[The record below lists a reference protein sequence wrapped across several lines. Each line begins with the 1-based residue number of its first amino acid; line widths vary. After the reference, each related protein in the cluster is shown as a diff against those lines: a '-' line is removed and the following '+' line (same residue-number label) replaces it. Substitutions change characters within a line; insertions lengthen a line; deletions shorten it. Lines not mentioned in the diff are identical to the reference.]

1 MSSQQYSEDNNNDS
15 VFVAEIKIENF
26 ETKETEETT
35 KETIREISETT
46 KETNERKDHNGMCNS
61 TLVSL
66 EETKKG
72 GVSAQQEE
80 EPLVPLEE
88 CPICMDDIDPTKNCI
103 VTECGHTFHCSCLMK
118 NAATNGFGCP
128 MCRTVMAEQLEDSDD
143 EYEEDEYEEE
153 DMFNDNALTS
163 FRMFQQQI
171 EGEEVE
177 EEPDEEDEEDE
188 EQDQEAAAVVVAMP
202 TPESV
207 ATKLAARGITLE
219 DAVKVLLLE
228 HGEYNEFEEVYDRRA
243 QELYGEIRRIISHT
257 INLSSSLTTA

>member
-1 MSSQQYSEDNNNDS
+1 MSIQQYSEDNNNDS
-15 VFVAEIKIENF
+15 VFVAEIKIENLK
-26 ETKETEETT
+26 TKETEETTKETTKETIKETT
-35 KETIREISETT
+35 KETIREISET
-46 KETNERKDHNGMCNS
+46 
-61 TLVSL
+61 
-66 EETKKG
+66 KKG
-72 GVSAQQEE
+72 GVIG

-128 MCRTVMAEQLEDSDD
+128 MCRTVMAEQLADSDD

-177 EEPDEEDEEDE
+177 EEPLEDEEDE
-188 EQDQEAAAVVVAMP
+188 EQDQEAAAVVVVMP

-219 DAVKVLLLE
+219 DVVKVLLLE

-243 QELYGEIRRIISHT
+243 QELYGEIRRIISH
-257 INLSSSLTTA
+257 STA

>member
-26 ETKETEETT
+26 KTDETEETT
-35 KETIREISETT
+35 KETT
-46 KETNERKDHNGMCNS
+46 K
-61 TLVSL
+61 
-66 EETKKG
+66 ETKKG
-72 GVSAQQEE
+72 GVIG

-128 MCRTVMAEQLEDSDD
+128 MCRTVMAEELADSDSDEYTSEYDED
-143 EYEEDEYEEE
+143 EYEED
-153 DMFNDNALTS
+153 MFDDNALTS

-177 EEPDEEDEEDE
+177 EEQEED
-188 EQDQEAAAVVVAMP
+188 QDQEDQEQAQEQAAAVAMP

-257 INLSSSLTTA
+257 IHL

>member
-26 ETKETEETT
+26 KTDEEIKELKSEND
-35 KETIREISETT
+35 KES
-46 KETNERKDHNGMCNS
+46 NS
-61 TLVSL
+61 
-66 EETKKG
+66 ETKKG

-80 EPLVPLEE
+80 APLVPLEE

-128 MCRTVMAEQLEDSDD
+128 MCRTVMAEELADSDSDEYTSEYDED
-143 EYEEDEYEEE
+143 EYEED
-153 DMFNDNALTS
+153 MFDDNALTS

-177 EEPDEEDEEDE
+177 EEQEED
-188 EQDQEAAAVVVAMP
+188 QDQEQEQEQVAVVAMP

-257 INLSSSLTTA
+257 IHL